1 MPDPH
6 APTDAEHRLE
16 TDLHTLESQLGDAEL
31 ATELYRALT
40 NRTWRRAEAPE
51 LAVAVSWTRAER
63 LVNELRERIGYA
75 PLTPEQTGG
84 EGEVTDRVRRELE
97 DLGWR
102 HEPLDTSSHQEHH
115 VPEPA
120 SPPPPGHGAEQAP
133 DAAPGRWSAVAEGEE
148 ARPGRSPGTP

>member
-1 MPDPH
+1 M
-6 APTDAEHRLE
+6 AEPGAATEAERALAD
-16 TDLHTLESQLGDAEL
+16 DLHALERHLWDESFAV
-31 ATELYRALT
+31 ELYRGLT
-40 NRTWRRAEAPE
+40 NGTWRAIERSDE
-51 LAVAVSWTRAER
+51 AVALSWKRAER

-75 PLTPEQTGG
+75 PLTLEQTGG